1 MIKIQGSRSFF
12 LYGYFCFFLE
22 EINRKIMAIK
32 SQEIIKKISGG
43 FEGLLCL
50 RKYYMESG
58 QDGRVERP

>member
-1 MIKIQGSRSFF
+1 MDKGE
-12 LYGYFCFFLE
+12 YFCFFLE

>member
-1 MIKIQGSRSFF
+1 
-12 LYGYFCFFLE
+12 
-22 EINRKIMAIK
+22 MAIK